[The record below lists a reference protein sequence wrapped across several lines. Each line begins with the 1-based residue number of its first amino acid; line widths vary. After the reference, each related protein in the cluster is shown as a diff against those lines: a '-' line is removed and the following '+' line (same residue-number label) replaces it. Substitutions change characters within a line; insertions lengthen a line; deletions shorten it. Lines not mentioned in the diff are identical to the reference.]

1 MKRLVLIT
9 ALFSQILLAQQN
21 NLTIDL
27 QPVAE
32 SKVNWEATLTFDA
45 LNGMQNGI
53 LIEVPAGLKMVPLT
67 ARINQNEMLLQNI
80 KETPSKESVICWELS
95 PEGIIL
101 FFRDGQFNAGDR
113 LIIKTMTTLIKKR
126 INQDAVVNIRSVQNI
141 DPTIQYY
148 EDIKSSANLSLKIE
162 N

>member
-9 ALFSQILLAQQN
+9 AIFSQILLAQQN

-27 QPVAE
+27 QPVKE
-32 SKVNWEATLTFDA
+32 SKVNWEATLTVDA

-67 ARINQNEMLLQNI
+67 VRINQNEMFLQNI
-80 KETPSKESVICWELS
+80 KEIPSKESVICWDLS

-101 FFRDGQFNAGDR
+101 FFSDGRFNTGDR

-126 INQDAVVNIRSVQNI
+126 IIQDAVVNIRSVQNI
-141 DPTIQYY
+141 KPTIQYS
-148 EDIKSSANLSLKIE
+148 EDVKSSANLSLKIE